1 MMFKDVFM
9 KRKTLSIILIIVGIA
24 IMCIPFAGRFYTEY
38 RQDKAYDEYLK
49 QMEQEMSA
57 MNDTFSEVSELTD
70 AAVSEG
76 GANPSVTSEA
86 AIRKPSSIKGI
97 IGRIKIPAISSDLLL
112 LEGSSTNQL
121 NWGAG
126 HVLGTAMP
134 GESGNCAIAAHRPY
148 TFGSYFSRLGEVGIG
163 NEIFVDYKGAVFKYR
178 VNEVFTITPDEV
190 WVLGTDGTPIITLIT
205 CHPKGSNSHRLI
217 VRGALV
223 TEGDQTGIPEQ
234 NPEEPLES
242 TQPEETANPDNNE
255 PAAQSMP
262 DSMSKGI
269 SNPTTEENVTETG
282 VSGE

>member
-1 MMFKDVFM
+1 M
-9 KRKTLSIILIIVGIA
+9 KRKTLSTILIIVGIA

-38 RQDKAYDEYLK
+38 RQNKAYDEYLK

-57 MNDTFSEVSELTD
+57 MNNTFSESSELTE

-76 GANPSVTSEA
+76 SLNPPGTSEA
-86 AIRKPSSIKGI
+86 VVRKPSSIEGI

-112 LEGSSTNQL
+112 LEGASTKQL

-126 HVLGTAMP
+126 HVIGTAMP
-134 GESGNCAIAAHRPY
+134 GEAGNCAIAAHRNY

-163 NEIFVDYKGAVFKYR
+163 NEIVVTYKGSVFKYR

-217 VRGALV
+217 VRGVLV
-223 TEGDQTGIPEQ
+223 TEGGQTGIQEQ
-234 NPEEPLES
+234 APEETKES
-242 TQPEETANPDNNE
+242 TQPAVTAAPGTNDPTAS
-255 PAAQSMP
+255 PAS
-262 DSMSKGI
+262 DSSPENI
-269 SNPTTEENVTETG
+269 TNSTIEENVTDSG